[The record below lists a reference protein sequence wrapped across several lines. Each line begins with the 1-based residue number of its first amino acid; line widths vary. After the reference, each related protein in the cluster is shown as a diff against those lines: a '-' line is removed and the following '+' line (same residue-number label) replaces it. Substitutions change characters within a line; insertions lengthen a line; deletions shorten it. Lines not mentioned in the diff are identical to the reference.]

1 MARSAPELSLASKVG
16 VLSVVLNGGLGLLGE
31 SSGGSVKE
39 RGVRASSLLMLLALL
54 TGHTT

>member
-1 MARSAPELSLASKVG
+1 
-16 VLSVVLNGGLGLLGE
+16 VLNGGLGLLGE